1 MAELKFRVSA
11 DWEEVQ
17 RLRNEI
23 SKLKQEIGRTDAV
36 QNPAA
41 FNTLNEKLQRTSKEL
56 DGVTTKIAQTSATM
70 ETDFKKRIFDASQSV
85 NKFTEEI
92 IKQKKIVAETKDDVR
107 ELSEQYRF
115 LSKYERTTS
124 PIGDKL
130 RSAKNA
136 LSEQKYA
143 LFLLTQEQA
152 TARLSVKKLRDEYA
166 LFREEGGGTAQTMD
180 LLNSKLKGIGAT
192 IFGGMGL
199 KELAS
204 RIISVRAE
212 FESMETSLKV
222 LLGGSEERLGKIMGQ
237 IKEYALV
244 SPLNTKDM
252 VGAVQMMISF
262 GIEAEKSIDYLKAIG
277 DISMGDTGKFNS
289 LALAFSQM
297 SSAGKLMGQ
306 DLMQMVNAG
315 FNPLE
320 EISRKTGKSI
330 GELKNEMSKG
340 AISSKMVQDAFI
352 SATSAG
358 GKFFGMADEGSKTL
372 NGQISMLQ
380 ESFDMMFNELG
391 SKGEGA
397 IMTAVQAGT
406 YLVENYQTIG
416 KVLLGLI
423 ETYGVYKTALVV
435 DAALKG
441 GLVAAESASIVV
453 KKLHAAVTWAQ
464 TAAQTALNTV
474 MLMNPYVAAGAALIA
489 LCGIIYT
496 FIDTTTAATEA
507 QKHLNEANDEV
518 EKSTAK
524 EMNKLDGLCEVLETT
539 KKGSKEWK
547 AAKDAIISQYG
558 QYDSKLAAEIE
569 RTGTLT
575 SSYNNLTDAI
585 RRSIAAR
592 QLKQFY
598 DTTVKDSEDR
608 KQENRKIIY
617 DKISSEYGRQTTKV
631 LMQNVAEYERTKDE
645 SVLQRVLQYK
655 KKGGKWQSKTVRQM
669 LLDTG
674 VYDASQIF
682 KAIGNNVRED
692 KAVREATQDYLDMNN
707 LTWEDYNETV
717 YGIKKTS
724 KTPPKSDNSNNN
736 WKQEVKKARSEW
748 QKEHKEVERL
758 KKSGKATVK
767 DIEQAQQKEQAASE
781 KYKKLTGTTPEKEN
795 KAASTAQRNAEREAK
810 KRAAEAKKLHKEQQ
824 RVAEQEAKNR
834 EAMFELNTSKHE
846 KLENERIKLA
856 EAQEEERIAAIT
868 DAGEKERAAYQLQ
881 YDKTIRQIQKQAEDL
896 RKAKYE
902 ENKKEW
908 ELNNTDKTKVYS
920 DTEEGGKGYKGVSLN
935 QDEESYLQALIN
947 KADKEYENQR
957 KKWQQEEINTLNE
970 YLKEYGSFEE
980 KKLAI
985 TKEYEE
991 KIRNAHSVGERAT
1004 LEMQRDKEIEKAKE
1018 DNLNANIDWSGVFS
1032 NLQGHTKKYLQ
1043 GLKDQLQD
1051 LLGSGN
1057 LPIDQMSV
1065 ISDKINA
1072 IDDELGKQQGI
1083 WDYVGE
1089 KAREHNRLLKEAAD
1103 AQERLNIAKANE
1115 ATAQLGV
1122 NAIKS
1127 DIQKQ
1132 LSAAGIDMGI
1142 DEIST
1147 SSLNGKID
1155 LTDDKFKGMAGTLQ
1169 KLAVAEGRLAD
1180 ARIKTIDATNKAR
1193 QAEDKAE
1200 INPAQ
1205 KIADWFSDAQ
1215 KFIEDKGIDQ
1225 LPDLLDSIGL
1235 GKVGGKVSKGLDAFN
1250 SATGAA
1256 ADFASG
1262 NYIGAALKSISAIK
1276 SFGSMLG
1283 IGGGN
1288 EEKVA
1293 RTTERLTKSNE
1304 FLKTSIDSLKNSI
1317 DKSNGIKAIDS
1328 YQKAVDNQKQVIEN
1342 TMSILKAQM
1351 GYHSAHHSNAYYWNL
1366 SKSDYDAINATLA
1379 KFAKDNPNVETKRES
1394 VNSLKDIYEL
1404 TPEQMKAIADEQVKI
1419 WQKMLEQ
1426 GKYDKSEYWQKY
1438 IELAGKLE
1446 ELTEKVSENL
1456 TQITF
1461 KSLHDDF
1468 VSKIMD
1474 MKVTAA
1480 DFADNFT
1487 EMMSK
1492 AWTNAAVADLMD
1504 ADLKNF
1510 YAKWSKKMQ
1519 KKDENGNRVNF
1530 SKDDIDEMRKEYQ
1543 ELADQALKLRDTM
1556 SQITGYTGDSSQK
1569 ATANGVSS
1577 ITYEQANNIVALTTA
1592 GNVSR
1597 DQIKD
1602 VTTVKLSS
1610 IDTSM
1615 RALHLINVE
1624 QRSIADETRTI
1635 LANSYLELQGIH
1647 DDTSAM
1653 NKTLKSMSSD
1663 MSDIKRKLKDM

>member
-107 ELSEQYRF
+107 ELSEQYRS

-124 PIGDKL
+124 PIGEKL

-143 LFLLTQEQA
+143 LFELTQEQA

-237 IKEYALV
+237 IKEYALA

-252 VGAVQMMISF
+252 VGAVQMMTSF

-372 NGQISMLQ
+372 NGQISMLE

-397 IMTAVQAGT
+397 IMSAVQAGT

-416 KVLLGLI
+416 KVLIGLI
-423 ETYGVYKTALVV
+423 ETYGAYRVALIL
-435 DAALKG
+435 ATISQNGYTLAMRLARLQILLSQKAQAL
-441 GLVAAESASIVV
+441 
-453 KKLHAAVTWAQ
+453 
-464 TAAQTALNTV
+464 LNAT
-474 MLMNPYVAAGAALIA
+474 MLANPYVLATTALIA
-489 LCGIIYT
+489 LCGVIYT
-496 FIDTTTAATEA
+496 FADTTSAATEA
-507 QKHLNEANDEV
+507 QKRLNEANDEV

-558 QYDSKLAAEIE
+558 QYDSKLVAEIE

-575 SSYNNLTDAI
+575 SSYNRLSDAI
-585 RRSIAAR
+585 RKSIAAR
-592 QLKQFY
+592 QLKTFY
-598 DTTVKDSEDR
+598 DKSVQETGDDNQKRRHDIYETIRGKYGAQTTRLLMSYLNDYANGNSKALQNKVVYHKNGKAIKTTVNALLMGVGFDASGNPFKDSGYGGLISNINRIKDNNKELKASVKQFMDENSIDHKQGNEIIFGIKDPENDSKGNSDIKYTKALKDAREKVR
-608 KQENRKIIY
+608 KEKQK
-617 DKISSEYGRQTTKV
+617 
-631 LMQNVAEYERTKDE
+631 L
-645 SVLQRVLQYK
+645 
-655 KKGGKWQSKTVRQM
+655 
-669 LLDTG
+669 
-674 VYDASQIF
+674 
-682 KAIGNNVRED
+682 D
-692 KAVREATQDYLDMNN
+692 KA
-707 LTWEDYNETV
+707 
-717 YGIKKTS
+717 KKS
-724 KTPPKSDNSNNN
+724 GSVAD
-736 WKQEVKKARSEW
+736 VKKAEKAYNDAEKAYKDLSGSTID
-748 QKEHKEVERL
+748 KEDK
-758 KKSGKATVK
+758 
-767 DIEQAQQKEQAASE
+767 QAQTAK
-781 KYKKLTGTTPEKEN
+781 N
-795 KAASTAQRNAEREAK
+795 KADAKARAEAK
-810 KRAAEAKKLHKEQQ
+810 KRATEAKKLHDKQQ
-824 RVAEQEAKNR
+824 RIAEQEAKSR
-834 EAMFELNTSKHE
+834 EAMFELNTSKQE
-846 KLENERIKLA
+846 KSENERIKLA

-881 YDKTIRQIQKQAEDL
+881 YDKTIRQIQKQADDF

-920 DTEEGGKGYKGVSLN
+920 DTEEGGRGYKGISLN
-935 QDEESYLQALIN
+935 QEEESYLQALIN
-947 KADKEYENQR
+947 KADKEYESQR

-991 KIRNAHSVGERAT
+991 KMRNAHSVGERAM

-1018 DNLNANIDWSGVFS
+1018 DNLNTNIDWSGVFS

-1083 WDYVGE
+1083 WDYIGE
-1089 KAREHNRLLKEAAD
+1089 KAREHSRLLKEAAD
-1103 AQERLNIAKANE
+1103 AQERLNTAKANE

-1132 LSAAGIDMGI
+1132 LSAAGVDMGI

-1180 ARIKTIDATNKAR
+1180 ARKKTIKATNKAR

-1205 KIADWFSDAQ
+1205 KIAVWFSDAQ

-1225 LPDLLDSIGL
+1225 LPDLLGSIGL

-1487 EMMSK
+1487 EMMAK

-1602 VTTVKLSS
+1602 ITTVKLSS

-1647 DDTSAM
+1647 DDTSAI

-1663 MSDIKRKLKDM
+1663 MSDIKRQLKDV